1 MPTPSPPGG
10 PLLGKHPKSAPL
22 HRWPAEKAER
32 SESGT
37 LQTEGRWA
45 TAWLVC
51 SAPQGGELC
60 RATCGPGVGGRPEYV
75 HTADLGALCAHTPE
89 PVLYRLLVIRKRGVP
104 LHLLDSSCEGSLSI
118 PPSVLPL
125 SPCLLCLS
133 LSSLILYL
141 PLISSSFLFGY
152 CLDPI
157 IFTSFYC
164 IIFSLRLY
172 CALAVHSILHGCKIL
187 LPR

>member
-32 SESGT
+32 SESRT

-104 LHLLDSSCEGSLSI
+104 LHLLDSSREGSLSI
-118 PPSVLPL
+118 PL
-125 SPCLLCLS
+125 SPCLSLS
-133 LSSLILYL
+133 LSSLSL
-141 PLISSSFLFGY
+141 PVLSDF
-152 CLDPI
+152 
-157 IFTSFYC
+157 IFTSYFFFFSLWLLPGPNYFHLLLLYH
-164 IIFSLRLY
+164 IFSSSLLCFS
-172 CALAVHSILHGCKIL
+172 CAFYPAWM
-187 LPR
+187 